1 MPTSRRWLGLAGV
14 PGRAAA
20 AITVPG
26 VKSSDRKPLSW
37 ASSGWR
43 RLLIEVRR
51 AWAAWR
57 ALESASGSL
66 IAFSAAEAC
75 FWSRATS
82 FWMLVWL
89 ALAWARASASRKA
102 R

>member
-1 MPTSRRWLGLAGV
+1 
-14 PGRAAA
+14 
-20 AITVPG
+20 
-26 VKSSDRKPLSW
+26 
-37 ASSGWR
+37 
-43 RLLIEVRR
+43 LLIEVSR

-57 ALESASGSL
+57 ALASASGSL

-75 FWSRATS
+75 FCSRATS